1 VIVRRAALVVLLYAL
16 PAHAGR
22 TSYGWLLA
30 TDTAPAGTLELGTSI
45 YEHGD
50 LGPFHER
57 SIALLWTP
65 AFGLTDN
72 LELAVPIELASRS
85 ADDISPGFVF
95 TRYGAELRY
104 RIPPRAS
111 ALRPIARFALW
122 RDVQI
127 LTQVRSEVELAA
139 SYDQGPVQI
148 EADVGM
154 VFDVNIGRR
163 HTELRPGIA
172 ANVRLTDELR
182 LGAELHAELS
192 LDSTTTSW
200 AVFGPDIAWTRGRF
214 WIAGVFAIGIHE
226 ITAAPRLNL
235 GMRW

>member
-1 VIVRRAALVVLLYAL
+1 MRRATLILMLYAL

-22 TSYGWLLA
+22 TSSGWLLA
-30 TDTAPAGTLELGTSI
+30 TDTTPADALEIGTSI
-45 YEHGD
+45 YEHDD

-72 LELAVPIELASRS
+72 LELAVPVELASRT
-85 ADDISPGFVF
+85 ADDLSPGFAF

-104 RIPPRAS
+104 RLPPRAS
-111 ALRPIARFALW
+111 PLRSVARFALW

-127 LTQVRSEVELAA
+127 LTQVRSEIELAA
-139 SYDQGPVQI
+139 SYDHGPLQI
-148 EADVGM
+148 EAATGLVL
-154 VFDVNIGRR
+154 DVNIGRR
-163 HTELRPGIA
+163 HTELRPGVG
-172 ANVRLTDELR
+172 ANVRITDELR
-182 LGAELHAELS
+182 LGAEFYAELS

-200 AVFGPDIAWTRGRF
+200 AVVGPDIAWTRGRL
-214 WIAGVFAIGIHE
+214 WVAGVFAIGVHQ
-226 ITAAPRLNL
+226 ITAAPKLNL

>member
-1 VIVRRAALVVLLYAL
+1 MRRAALLLVLYAL

-30 TDTAPAGTLELGTSI
+30 TDTAPAEAFELGTSI
-45 YEHGD
+45 YEHDD

-72 LELAVPIELASRS
+72 LELAVPFELASRT
-85 ADDISPGFVF
+85 ADDVSPGLAF

-104 RIPPRAS
+104 RLPPRTS
-111 ALRPIARFALW
+111 ALRSVARFALW

-127 LTQVRSEVELAA
+127 LTQVRSEIELAA
-139 SYDQGPVQI
+139 SYDRGPVQI
-148 EADVGM
+148 EADIGLV
-154 VFDVNIGRR
+154 VDVNIGRR
-163 HTELRPGIA
+163 HTELRPGIG
-172 ANVRLTDELR
+172 ANVRVMDELR
-182 LGAELHAELS
+182 VGAEFHAELS

-200 AVFGPDIAWTRGRF
+200 AVIGPDIAWTRGRY
-214 WIAGVFAIGIHE
+214 WVAGVFAIGLHE